1 MENLF
6 NNPILVKLQEWGQK
20 LGTNKYIS
28 ALQAGMM
35 GSMSVLM
42 VGAVCQIIATMLTM
56 FGVCQAGDA
65 VYNAIYTPY
74 NYTMGLIGIWVTGFI
89 AYNYAKNLKMKNPL
103 THAINA
109 LIVFV
114 MVCGAIKTSDDGTVT
129 GIVTT
134 YLSAT
139 GMFLG
144 FVIAGLVVRIDKFC
158 LDHNIRIP
166 MPDVCPP
173 SLVNSFAAI
182 VPLAI
187 NVLIFQ
193 GLNVLLQTF
202 LHMDLPT
209 VMLVILMVPISGLTS
224 LPGMFIICAFAL
236 ILWCFGIHGTM
247 IVYPILMASMA
258 KAAEFN
264 ATAMANGDPLQWFPV
279 TLFGAISFLGGT
291 GNTWPL
297 ALMGLK
303 AKSKQIRAV
312 AQAGVVPGWF
322 GINEP
327 IAFGMPIMYN
337 PIMCIPY
344 VLNPLIMMVLYAIG
358 YETGIIIPAWINL
371 GTLMPLGFGQYFST
385 LNWMNVI
392 WAYLMIIPVGL
403 IWFPFFKIYDNQLAK
418 QEAEAEAAEAAAN
431 N

>member
-6 NNPILVKLQEWGQK
+6 NNPILIKLQEWGQK
-20 LGTNKYIS
+20 LGTNKFIS

-35 GSMSVLM
+35 GTMSVLM
-42 VGAVCQIIATMLTM
+42 VGSVCQILATVLNLL
-56 FGVCQAGDA
+56 GLIEAGGS
-65 VYNAIYTPY
+65 VYNAIYAPY

-89 AYNYAKNLKMKNPL
+89 AYNYARNLKLKNPL
-103 THAINA
+103 THTIDA

-114 MVCGAIKTSDDGTVT
+114 LVCGPITDGK
-129 GIVTT
+129 IDTT
-134 YLSAT
+134 FLGAT

-144 FVIAGLVVRIDKFC
+144 FVIAGVVVRIEKLCIDK
-158 LDHNIRIP
+158 NIRIP

-173 SLVNSFAAI
+173 SLVNAFAAI
-182 VPLAI
+182 IPLAI

-193 GLNVLLQTF
+193 GLNALLGIVG
-202 LHMDLPT
+202 LNLPYLLLT
-209 VMLVILMVPISGLTS
+209 ILMIPISGLTS

-258 KAAEFN
+258 EAAQFN

-337 PIMCIPY
+337 PILCIPY
-344 VLNPLIMMVLYAIG
+344 VLNPLICMVLYAIG

-371 GTLMPLGFGQYFST
+371 GTLLPLGFGQYFST

-403 IWFPFFKIYDNQLAK
+403 IWYPFFKVYDNQLAAK
-418 QEAEAEAAEAAAN
+418 EAEAEAAEAAAN